1 MLRPIPGVLLS
12 DNVTIKVCTGT
23 DIWQKPTWDKYQVSK
38 VHLQDTNEVRKT
50 KENTEVLL
58 RSILFI
64 DGTRSTPHLDY
75 RALASQSE
83 AAGKPLRAVVS
94 SFDGTLLGEFEVL
107 SVDVLPDVPATRV
120 HHIELGMV

>member
-23 DIWQKPTWDKYQVSK
+23 DIWQKPTWDEYQVSK

-75 RALASQSE
+75 RGLAIQSE

-107 SVDVLPDVPATRV
+107 SVDVLPDVPAIRV

>member
-1 MLRPIPGVLLS
+1 MHWNRYLAKTNLGGAPSIQGAFAGYKR
-12 DNVTIKVCTGT
+12 GT
-23 DIWQKPTWDKYQVSK
+23 
-38 VHLQDTNEVRKT
+38 
-50 KENTEVLL
+50 NTEVLL

-107 SVDVLPDVPATRV
+107 SVDVLPDVPAMRV

>member
-1 MLRPIPGVLLS
+1 MLGPIPQSLLVDS
-12 DNVTIKVCTGT
+12 VTIKVCNSV
-23 DIWQKPTWDKYQVSK
+23 DAWQNPTWDEYQVSN

-64 DGTRSTPHLDY
+64 DAQNSTPELDY

-107 SVDVLPDVPATRV
+107 SVDVLPDVPAIRV